1 MNIEEKLVELLMN
14 KGYHISFAESC
25 TGGKACAQIVN
36 VPNASKV
43 LNCSFITYSN
53 ESKIQL
59 LHVSP
64 GTLEKHGAVSEAAAK
79 EMAFGVAQ
87 ATDAEIGV
95 GITGIAGPMGG
106 TEKKPVGTVCFGIQ
120 IHDKSYTY
128 TEYFQDK
135 SRNDVRDSSVE
146 FVLKKVLELLI
157 MT

>member
-1 MNIEEKLVELLMN
+1 MNMEENLVTLLMN

-53 ESKIQL
+53 ESKIQF
-59 LHVSP
+59 LHVNP
-64 GTLEKHGAVSEAAAK
+64 KTIEEYGAVSEEVALEMASGAVKAAK
-79 EMAFGVAQ
+79 
-87 ATDAEIGV
+87 TEIGV

-106 TEKKPVGTVCFGIQ
+106 TEKKPVGMVCFGIR

-128 TEYFQDK
+128 TEYFMNK

-146 FVLKKVLELLI
+146 FVLNKLLELI
-157 MT
+157 E